1 MLLQHS
7 DKNIG
12 TLHELRDLGVSIAL
26 DDFGT
31 GYSSLSYLRIFPF
44 DKIKIDKS
52 FVSEMPQMDVSA
64 AIVCDRLPISGEPS
78 TSSPRQKGLETEEQ
92 LRFFSAPQDARKLKD
107 ICLAGRA
114 LSSNL
119 TLTTRSTGRP
129 RKWSRR
135 LLHEISC

>member
-64 AIVCDRLPISGEPS
+64 AIVCDLPISGEP
-78 TSSPRQKGLETEEQ
+78 
-92 LRFFSAPQDARKLKD
+92 
-107 ICLAGRA
+107 
-114 LSSNL
+114 
-119 TLTTRSTGRP
+119 
-129 RKWSRR
+129 
-135 LLHEISC
+135 